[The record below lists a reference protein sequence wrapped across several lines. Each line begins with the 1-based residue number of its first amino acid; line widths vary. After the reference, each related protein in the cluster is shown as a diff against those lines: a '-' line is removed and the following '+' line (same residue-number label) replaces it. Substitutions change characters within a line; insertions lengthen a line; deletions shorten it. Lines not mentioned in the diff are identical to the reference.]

1 MNNNSCIKNV
11 GSTIVFGSYYQTDS
25 TKKEPIEWQILA
37 VEGNKSLIISKKIL
51 DCKKYNE
58 SYESVTWESCSIRKW
73 LNNEFKNLAFSESEQ
88 QRIQTTCVTNKN
100 NPTYNTNGGSNTTDK
115 IFLLSIED
123 ACKYFSTDDE
133 RACMATE
140 YAKEKGIHVDSFS
153 GNSQWWLCSPGNDQD
168 FASYVFV
175 DGFIEA
181 HGHIVTSNN
190 NGVRPALWISNI

>member
-51 DCKKYNE
+51 DSKKYNE
-58 SYESVTWESCSIRKW
+58 SYTNATWESCSIRKW
-73 LNNEFKNLAFSESEQ
+73 LNNEFKNSAFSASEQ
-88 QRIQTTCVTNKN
+88 QKIQATTVLNKD
-100 NPTYNTNGGSNTTDK
+100 NPTYNTNGGSDTTDE
-115 IFLLSIED
+115 IFLLSIEE

-133 RACMATE
+133 RACMATP
-140 YAKEKGIHVDSFS
+140 YAKTNRVYVGIN
-153 GNSQWWLCSPGNDQD
+153 GNSWWRLRSPGDSQD
-168 FASYVFV
+168 LASSVDNYGYVDTYGV
-175 DGFIEA
+175 DVLNF
-181 HGHIVTSNN
+181 S

>member
-51 DCKKYNE
+51 DSKKYNE

-73 LNNEFKNLAFSESEQ
+73 LNNEFKNSAFSESEQ

-100 NPTYNTNGGSNTTDK
+100 NPTYNTNGGSDTTDE
-115 IFLLSIED
+115 IFLLSIEFFD
-123 ACKYFSTDDE
+123 NLKNTPKDNILLFSCLD
-133 RACMATE
+133 
-140 YAKEKGIHVDSFS
+140 YNKK
-153 GNSQWWLCSPGNDQD
+153 
-168 FASYVFV
+168 
-175 DGFIEA
+175 
-181 HGHIVTSNN
+181 
-190 NGVRPALWISNI
+190 